1 MLTILCG
8 GLALW
13 AMGPP
18 AGAQE
23 APLLEIALHP
33 GIRVTG
39 EVGSTYAIE
48 SKAEVEDDF
57 WLTRVTLTRGF

>member
-1 MLTILCG
+1 
-8 GLALW
+8 
-13 AMGPP
+13 MGPP